1 MQMVKEE
8 AVQTPKR
15 TPRRNVESKLM
26 TTPVKVDKLCQLPKP
41 AKSKVKI
48 FSDQNTLPKPK
59 VKTEPVSTT
68 KPKRG
73 RKVLF

>member
-8 AVQTPKR
+8 ASQTPKR
-15 TPRRNVESKLM
+15 TPRRNAESKLM

-59 VKTEPVSTT
+59 VKMEPET

-73 RKVLF
+73 RKVLLN